1 MLTLLILGLL
11 IVVVLVLSRITRDKD
26 LPVKC
31 CNPAPWPPSDIDAR
45 HAASEP
51 PRELSEKRSAP
62 ATQD

>member
-11 IVVVLVLSRITRDKD
+11 IAVVLVLSHITREKD

-31 CNPAPWPPSDIDAR
+31 CDPRPWPPSDIDAR
-45 HAASEP
+45 YAASEP
-51 PRELSEKRSAP
+51 PRELPEKRSAP